1 MAHKGKKKKEKVV
14 YIDDGRTIADM
25 SGIDRGA
32 SRFFSD
38 TPSYSSFKDKWLT
51 FWDAFRVMLLP
62 TLVFGGALALLF
74 GIMWLLFKIM

>member
-1 MAHKGKKKKEKVV
+1 MAEKKQKKEKPV
-14 YIDDGRTIADM
+14 YVDDGRTIADM

-38 TPSYSSFKDKWLT
+38 TPSYSSFKDKWHT
-51 FWDAFRVMLLP
+51 FWGAFRMMLLP
-62 TLVFGGALALLF
+62 TLVFGAALLVLF